1 MADYLHS
8 SGESSLTG
16 LTLLAVDD
24 IDLNLMLLQDMLE
37 YYGATVVG
45 AHSGA
50 AAVEQVAQQIGQ
62 FHLVLMDVNMPQ
74 MDGMAATQILH
85 TFDPT
90 LPVLA
95 ISANADKEAMLLY
108 HQAGMSATLEKP
120 FQEDL
125 LVATILDHY
134 RRTH

>member
-1 MADYLHS
+1 MAEYLPS
-8 SGESSLTG
+8 YDESSLTG

-45 AHSGA
+45 VHSGA
-50 AAVEQVAQQIGQ
+50 AAIEQVAQQIGQ

-74 MDGMAATQILH
+74 MDGMAATQALH

-95 ISANADKEAMLLY
+95 ISANADQKASLLY

-120 FQEDL
+120 FQEEQ
-125 LVATILDHY
+125 LVATILAY
-134 RRTH
+134 SRRTH